1 MDRKSYVDLI
11 CDIEDE
17 QTINVIG
24 KIDKEILNAEIIES
38 LYYIFPL
45 VERMILEI
53 YKLIPDADVEHYEQG
68 IMKTPIVIIE
78 NNKTNVLPEDIVTL
92 IKKYYGDDG
101 LRNELLHI
109 QKEIFEVSVSFDELT
124 YLIANLLSILKELLK
139 ENSSDNFDDIELL
152 K

>member
-1 MDRKSYVDLI
+1 MDRKSYVDRI
-11 CDIEDE
+11 SDIENE
-17 QTINVIG
+17 QTKNVIG
-24 KIDKEILNAEIIES
+24 KIDKEILNSEIIES

-68 IMKTPIVIIE
+68 IMKTPIAIIE
-78 NNKTNVLPEDIVTL
+78 NNKTNLLPEDIVTL

-139 ENSSDNFDDIELL
+139 ENSSNNFDDIELL